1 MTGLYLRL
9 KKVTTNLLKMGTVTI
24 NEFSTDGTMAG
35 NSDTALPTEK
45 AVKTY
50 VDTKALEGNELKDD
64 PAPELAANLDTA
76 GFEIVDSSDGMIK
89 LNGGLRVYDLV
100 EVKSAT
106 AVSDVLS
113 GATGLIELQIPEN
126 SWIIGYSINNE
137 AAIADDDGNDTYTAA
152 FSAGI
157 TAQING
163 GLAIASARNTKIKS
177 MGGIGISA
185 GPVVTISLTPNG
197 TNFTGGKVKATVVYM
212 AINDLPD
219 AE

>member
-1 MTGLYLRL
+1 MVGLYLRL
-9 KKVTTNLLKMGTVTI
+9 RKLTTEYLKMRTVTI
-24 NEFSTDGTMAG
+24 NEFSTDGTLAG

-50 VDTKALEGNELKDD
+50 VDTKAIKGNELKDD

-76 GFEIVDSSDGMIK
+76 GFEIVDSSDGVVK

-100 EVKSAT
+100 EVKSVT
-106 AVSDVLS
+106 ADSGVLS
-113 GATGLIELQIPEN
+113 GVTGTIELPIPEN

-137 AAIADDDGNDTYTAA
+137 AAITDDDGDGTYTAA

-163 GLAIASARNTKIKS
+163 GLAIASAQNTKIKS
-177 MGGIGISA
+177 MGGIGISE

-212 AINDLPD
+212 TIDELPD